1 VSVNEALR
9 VVRRR
14 WRIVALCVL
23 LGLLGAGVASYLTP
37 REYSSDVTLYVSLQG
52 RADSSDA
59 AYQASQI
66 AKERVVSYAPL
77 LQDERITQPVIDK
90 LQLGVTAAQLA
101 QRITVTVQPD
111 TVVLSAAV
119 TDTSPQRAADI
130 ANALADEFVGL
141 VSSLEQ
147 PFGPQ
152 PAAAPAG
159 QPAPQ
164 ATKIGVQIIRPAT
177 AVNQPISPN
186 IPFNIALGTA
196 LGLLVGLAAAFLR
209 NARDTRIHSAERLR
223 ELTGAP
229 LLAEIP
235 TERNARMYPLTLG
248 APPGSARV
256 EAMRKLRTNLQFP
269 HGGRPSRV
277 VVVTSATV
285 GEGKTTTACNLAL
298 ALADAGARVLIVDL
312 NLRRPDV
319 HHYLQVEP
327 GAGVANVLVGRI
339 AAARAT
345 VRWVDGGV
353 DVLPAGPVPANPSEL
368 VASRAMGALLD
379 EVRHRYD
386 FVILDTPAILPVTDA
401 AAVAARADGTVLVVR
416 YDRTAEEQVADAVGG
431 LEAVGAPL
439 LGVVLTGT
447 PGTRLIH
454 RDRSGSYPE
463 PDPAS
468 IARRPP
474 SAPAAQQA
482 GQLPP
487 PAVAQQVVPAPPTAP
502 VAQQRPQQPAQPQP
516 ATADGAEE
524 SADGAAAAQNGKK
537 GQNGQKAT
545 ASTSASVDQP
555 TEMLTG
561 SGVERPAAPSP
572 TRRS

>member
-196 LGLLVGLAAAFLR
+196 LGLLVGLAAA
-209 NARDTRIHSAERLR
+209 
-223 ELTGAP
+223 G
-229 LLAEIP
+229 
-235 TERNARMYPLTLG
+235 
-248 APPGSARV
+248 
-256 EAMRKLRTNLQFP
+256 
-269 HGGRPSRV
+269 
-277 VVVTSATV
+277 
-285 GEGKTTTACNLAL
+285 
-298 ALADAGARVLIVDL
+298 
-312 NLRRPDV
+312 
-319 HHYLQVEP
+319 
-327 GAGVANVLVGRI
+327 
-339 AAARAT
+339 
-345 VRWVDGGV
+345 
-353 DVLPAGPVPANPSEL
+353 
-368 VASRAMGALLD
+368 
-379 EVRHRYD
+379 
-386 FVILDTPAILPVTDA
+386 
-401 AAVAARADGTVLVVR
+401 
-416 YDRTAEEQVADAVGG
+416 
-431 LEAVGAPL
+431 
-439 LGVVLTGT
+439 
-447 PGTRLIH
+447 
-454 RDRSGSYPE
+454 
-463 PDPAS
+463 
-468 IARRPP
+468 
-474 SAPAAQQA
+474 
-482 GQLPP
+482 
-487 PAVAQQVVPAPPTAP
+487 
-502 VAQQRPQQPAQPQP
+502 
-516 ATADGAEE
+516 
-524 SADGAAAAQNGKK
+524 
-537 GQNGQKAT
+537 
-545 ASTSASVDQP
+545 
-555 TEMLTG
+555 
-561 SGVERPAAPSP
+561 
-572 TRRS
+572 